1 MARPLKDG
9 VDYFPK
15 DTHFY
20 SDDKVRILRA
30 EFGARGMYLLDYLL
44 CEVYAKEGYYA
55 VWSKKKSLLT
65 AADMGCQI
73 TPRFIDEFIE
83 GCLRCAFFDMGVY
96 KMFGV
101 LTSAGIQRRYIR
113 MFQSREIITINEEYW
128 LLDLND
134 RKDVTDGVRRKIE
147 FKSVFDIK
155 NPVKNTGNTQR
166 KEKERKPPC
175 KGESNAPPNLS
186 EVRELVKNEN
196 LRIDAAKFYHHYT
209 AAGWQGISD
218 WRAKAREWSVTEK
231 RENDYAAYDIEVFEK
246 LLNTKDE

>member
-1 MARPLKDG
+1 MARPVKDG

-20 SDDKVRILRA
+20 YDDKVRLLRA
-30 EFGARGMYLLDYLL
+30 EFGAKGMYLLDYLL

-55 VWSKKKSLLT
+55 PWSKKKSRL
-65 AADMGCQI
+65 AAEDMGCQI
-73 TPRFIDEFIE
+73 TPQFIDEFIE
-83 GCLRCAFFDMGVY
+83 GCLRCAFFDRGVY

-113 MFQSREIITINEEYW
+113 MFNSRDIITMKEEYW

-134 RKDVTDGVRRKIE
+134 RKDVTGGVRLKIV
-147 FKSVFDIK
+147 FKSAFGQK
-155 NPVKNTGNTQR
+155 NPVKSTGNTQR
-166 KEKERKPPC
+166 KEKEIKPPC
-175 KGESNAPPNLS
+175 KGESNAAPDLG
-186 EVRELVKNEN
+186 EVRDFVRDEN

-209 AAGWQGISD
+209 AAGWKGIAD

-231 RENDYAAYDIEVFEK
+231 RGNDYAAYDIELFEEM
-246 LLNTKDE
+246 LNKD